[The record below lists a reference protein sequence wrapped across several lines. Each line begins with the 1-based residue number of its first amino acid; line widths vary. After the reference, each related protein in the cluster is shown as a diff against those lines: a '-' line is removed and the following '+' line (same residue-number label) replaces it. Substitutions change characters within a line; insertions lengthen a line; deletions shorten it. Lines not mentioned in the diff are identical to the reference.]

1 MSDSKALARRNPAPL
16 AEVGT
21 VTRMPGTPTLAVP
34 SQRATTSPDGIPA
47 ALPGAASN
55 ENGDRNTSRPKEL
68 IGREAAKLCSPKEAV
83 MIDGGS
89 TTRQMCAHL
98 AGLNLQVLTNSLLI
112 VNALLPQR
120 GTRVLVPGGQ
130 VFPEQNIILSAAV
143 DDDMPRFHAPKLF
156 MGAAAIGPDGLV
168 QADFIVVAAKRR
180 LIDRAEQIIVLA
192 DSSKFGSSSGQVVC
206 GLEEIDI
213 LITDAGVSRESAALL
228 ERNGVKLIVAAQGP

>member
-1 MSDSKALARRNPAPL
+1 MNDPKALVHRELAPL
-16 AEVGT
+16 TGVGT
-21 VTRMPGTPTLAVP
+21 VTRMPVIPALAVAP
-34 SQRATTSPDGIPA
+34 HRATALEEAPPA
-47 ALPGAASN
+47 
-55 ENGDRNTSRPKEL
+55 RNRHQKEL
-68 IGREAAKLCSPKEAV
+68 IGREAANLCSPKEAV

-89 TTRQMCAHL
+89 TTLQMCAHL
-98 AGLNLQVLTNSLLI
+98 AGLKLQVLTNSMLI

-130 VFPEQNIILSAAV
+130 VFAEQNIILSAAV

-168 QADFIVVAAKRR
+168 QADFILVAAKRR

-192 DSSKFGSSSGQVVC
+192 DSSKFDSSSGQVVC

-213 LITDAGVSRESAALL
+213 LITDSGVSPESAAML
-228 ERNGVKLIVAAQGP
+228 ERNGIKLIVASRSLSNQSSPINNA

>member
-1 MSDSKALARRNPAPL
+1 MSDSPATLQRELAPL
-16 AEVGT
+16 AQIA
-21 VTRMPGTPTLAVP
+21 RMPGPTLSLA
-34 SQRATTSPDGIPA
+34 SQRPA
-47 ALPGAASN
+47 LSQDAIAPAPPGASAN
-55 ENGDRNTSRPKEL
+55 ESSHRNRHQKEW

-89 TTRQMCAHL
+89 TTLRMCAHL
-98 AGLNLQVLTNSLLI
+98 AGLNLQVLTNSLLV
-112 VNALLPQR
+112 VNALLAQK

-130 VFPEQNIILSAAV
+130 VFAEQNMILSAAV

-180 LIDRAEQIIVLA
+180 LVDRAERIIVLA
-192 DSSKFGSSSGQVVC
+192 DSSKFDCSSGQVVC

-213 LITDAGVSRESAALL
+213 VITDAGVTPQSTAML
-228 ERNGVKLIVAAQGP
+228 EQNGVKVLIAREKS